1 MPFQY
6 ILANLLADNDGA
18 AGVLFL
24 DDAGE
29 TVDLASAELSPYDLR
44 ILGAYLGIHLRRL
57 DRLMTENRLGEPRM
71 IHLQRG
77 GVYVYA
83 VPLPE
88 GYHVALVQ
96 RRPAVVA
103 RARRSLARAAEQLA
117 HELFAA

>member
-6 ILANLLADNDGA
+6 VLANLLADTEEA

-44 ILGAYLGIHLRRL
+44 VLGAYLGIHLRQL
-57 DRLMTENRLGEPRM
+57 DRLMTDNGLGEPRLVH
-71 IHLQRG
+71 IERG
-77 GVYVYA
+77 GIHVYA

-88 GYHVALVQ
+88 GYHVAVVQ

-103 RARRSLARAAEQLA
+103 HVRRDLARAADQLA
-117 HELFAA
+117 RELFPA